1 MTDEM
6 EEVYMKL
13 QFELDRRNGL
23 NEVME
28 YKLDLQKASK
38 QTTSS
43 DFYYKGKVEYL
54 SKKLH

>member
-1 MTDEM
+1 M

-23 NEVME
+23 KEVME

-38 QTTSS
+38 QTVSS